1 MWNIRAEG
9 TWRNLRS
16 SLWVK
21 GSEGEALSLV
31 TLWRELHAFTIHSLF
46 IDMVVG
52 RKCLPWT
59 QMSPS
64 RQF

>member
-21 GSEGEALSLV
+21 GSGGEALSLV
-31 TLWRELHAFTIHSLF
+31 TLWRELHAFTIHF
-46 IDMVVG
+46 IFIVMAVE
-52 RKCLPWT
+52 RK
-59 QMSPS
+59 
-64 RQF
+64 